1 MTVDEKTSRY
11 RYVILMITWIAYA
24 AASASRLSI
33 APLGPYMIPDL
44 RLSRAELGL
53 FYSFTYL
60 GYICAQVPAGWFID
74 RFSIRSL
81 LVIMQIALAGTNMLM
96 SVISTP
102 IQGWLVE
109 FLTGIEAGSL
119 IACATKAVVIW
130 FPTRERATAMGV
142 QQASLNLGG
151 MGAAFLLPI
160 IAVTQGWRA
169 SFAVLSGIAIVSSVL
184 SLAFFKQPLPAT
196 QAAQPAASKSTF
208 REVLMNRDI
217 VLVAIGA
224 MLFGII
230 EFCLI
235 MNLVLF
241 LHESILLSAVVASS
255 YLAVVEGAGAL
266 GKPLFGLV
274 SDRLLEGRRRPVLI
288 AVGIAC
294 LTCSIWTTFMLRQ
307 SSSWIMTMVL
317 ALFGLA
323 ALGWGGLFLA
333 LTAELARKE
342 LSGVATGFGLTL
354 TCMGIIIGPPVF
366 GSIVDRT
373 GSYEL
378 AWAFVAICAAAGT
391 AVFSLT
397 KEKRRM

>member
-1 MTVDEKTSRY
+1 M
-11 RYVILMITWIAYA
+11 
-24 AASASRLSI
+24 
-33 APLGPYMIPDL
+33 
-44 RLSRAELGL
+44 
-53 FYSFTYL
+53 
-60 GYICAQVPAGWFID
+60 
-74 RFSIRSL
+74 
-81 LVIMQIALAGTNMLM
+81 
-96 SVISTP
+96 
-102 IQGWLVE
+102 
-109 FLTGIEAGSL
+109 
-119 IACATKAVVIW
+119 IACTTKAVVIW
-130 FPTRERATAMGV
+130 FPTRERATAMGL

-169 SFAVLSGIAIVSSVL
+169 SFTVLSGIAIVSSVL
-184 SLAFFKQPLPAT
+184 SLVFFKQPLPAT

-266 GKPLFGLV
+266 GKPVFGLL

-294 LTCSIWTTFMLRQ
+294 LTCSVWTTFMLRQ
-307 SSSWIMTMVL
+307 SSSWVMTMVL

-378 AWAFVAICAAAGT
+378 AWAFVAICAAVGT

-397 KEKRRM
+397 KEERRI